1 MTVGSWWSSHL
12 SICQQKVSEKGA
24 SLNSEISLLPQ
35 GCTLAEPGDLWCLT
49 FALGLIENLTIFV
62 QIKCWVPWISQVQ
75 STGLPSIFLR
85 TQPCVIILREKGA
98 FRLTPWIFPNVYPF
112 PNMSGV
118 GGCSLI
124 CSINAEELHFANSTE
139 VVVLTADI

>member
-85 TQPCVIILREKGA
+85 TQPCVMILREKGG
-98 FRLTPWIFPNVYPF
+98 FQLVDPPYLPKCIPL
-112 PNMSGV
+112 S
-118 GGCSLI
+118 
-124 CSINAEELHFANSTE
+124 
-139 VVVLTADI
+139 